1 MPSTHILSEV
11 VTKHN
16 LILET
21 IRVISEYETSPDEEF
36 YQYESEVIS
45 KIMNDMINGKKNERW
60 KLIPFGRLKRIWE
73 QYSKFK
79 FIRDEKG
86 MDMVRNICLFNII
99 RLYVNSIL
107 VGHAP
112 EQPQTYLEDA
122 GYCFLEKREPVKR
135 VKPEDPNQLNL
146 FSGDNEVS
154 PKPEPE
160 VEEDP
165 YDNCNTRLDYTW
177 DEFEDRLDDYIGHD
191 TYSDYAVKPLL
202 ELWYELIRADSH
214 EEQLL
219 ICDRILNV
227 VHMRGDIAAL
237 FVQGGSN
244 ALSELSGEHVEPDIY
259 RPM

>member
-1 MPSTHILSEV
+1 MV
-11 VTKHN
+11 
-16 LILET
+16 
-21 IRVISEYETSPDEEF
+21 SEYGSYTPDPDEEF
-36 YQYESEVIS
+36 YQYESEVTS
-45 KIMNDMINGKKNERW
+45 KIMNDIMGGVKHERW

-73 QYSKFK
+73 QYSRFK

-86 MDMVRNICLFNII
+86 MDMIRNICLFNII

-107 VGHAP
+107 VGHTP
-112 EQPQTYLEDA
+112 EGPQDYLEDK

-135 VKPEDPNQLNL
+135 VKPEDPNQLDL
-146 FSGDNEVS
+146 FSGDNEVP

-160 VEEDP
+160 MEEDP
-165 YDNCNTRLDYTW
+165 YDDCNTRLDYTW
-177 DEFEDRLDDYIGHD
+177 DEFEGRLNDYIGD
-191 TYSDYAVKPLL
+191 GTFSDYAVKPLL

-219 ICDRILNV
+219 ICDRIFNV
-227 VHMRGDIAAL
+227 VHMRSVIAAL

-244 ALSELSGEHVEPDIY
+244 ALSELSGEHAEPDIH